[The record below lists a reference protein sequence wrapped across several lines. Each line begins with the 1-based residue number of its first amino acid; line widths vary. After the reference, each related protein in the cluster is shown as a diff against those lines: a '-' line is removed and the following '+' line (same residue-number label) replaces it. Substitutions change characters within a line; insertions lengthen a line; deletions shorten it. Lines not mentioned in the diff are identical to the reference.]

1 MHSLTVGALL
11 DAAVERDPTAPALV
25 DQERRLTYAELQD
38 EVDRA
43 VRALR
48 DARVRRGTT
57 VAASAANGIDMLVA
71 FLATMRRGARWVGIS
86 RALTSSERGFL
97 LNHCR
102 ARVFLTDGTD
112 PAGAAARIGTVF
124 TLGAD
129 GSWQDAVRNAAAS
142 RPTAEPDPLAP
153 AAIAYTSGTTGRPKG
168 VVHSQRNLTLPGR
181 YLATT
186 ADFDDSSV
194 VGVALPFTTLNVI
207 IVSALP
213 ALFAGRPCIA
223 VPKLEASTIARWI
236 ARERITNMSIPPPVL
251 YDLATRD
258 DIGPDALATLRSPR
272 TGGAEFPDTTRAMFA
287 ARFDLD
293 VVGTYGLTEA
303 PAVVTVESRDEPH
316 VPGASGKVVPYLDVR
331 IVDDRG
337 EPVPTGEIGE
347 IAVTAS
353 TAGDWRGVWR
363 PMLGYWRRPAA
374 TRAAIRDGML
384 LTGDIGY
391 LDADGNLYVVDRKG
405 NLVNRGGANVYPAE
419 IERILRQVPG
429 VAHGAVVGLPDARL
443 GERVAVA
450 IEVEPGVTLSPETIL
465 DHCRAHLA
473 RYKVPEV
480 VVFVSSLP
488 RNSMGK
494 VILPEVREQ
503 ISAAMSTVEPR

>member
-1 MHSLTVGALL
+1 
-11 DAAVERDPTAPALV
+11 
-25 DQERRLTYAELQD
+25 
-38 EVDRA
+38 
-43 VRALR
+43 
-48 DARVRRGTT
+48 
-57 VAASAANGIDMLVA
+57 
-71 FLATMRRGARWVGIS
+71 
-86 RALTSSERGFL
+86 
-97 LNHCR
+97 
-102 ARVFLTDGTD
+102 
-112 PAGAAARIGTVF
+112 
-124 TLGAD
+124 
-129 GSWQDAVRNAAAS
+129 
-142 RPTAEPDPLAP
+142 
-153 AAIAYTSGTTGRPKG
+153 
-168 VVHSQRNLTLPGR
+168 
-181 YLATT
+181 
-186 ADFDDSSV
+186 
-194 VGVALPFTTLNVI
+194 
-207 IVSALP
+207 
-213 ALFAGRPCIA
+213 
-223 VPKLEASTIARWI
+223 
-236 ARERITNMSIPPPVL
+236 
-251 YDLATRD
+251 
-258 DIGPDALATLRSPR
+258 
-272 TGGAEFPDTTRAMFA
+272 
-287 ARFDLD
+287 
-293 VVGTYGLTEA
+293 
-303 PAVVTVESRDEPH
+303 
-316 VPGASGKVVPYLDVR
+316 
-331 IVDDRG
+331 
-337 EPVPTGEIGE
+337 
-347 IAVTAS
+347 VTAS
-353 TAGDWRGVWR
+353 TAADWRGVWR